1 MHQRQAERRQ
11 RRRDLRCR
19 ENGHLGTLS
28 FSRQVLGWRSEL
40 SITERS
46 LLRVMPIILFWVRG
60 SRQGT
65 WDYVRFHGKSEGT
78 HVLRINRA
86 KRLALT
92 VKVESVSLGKMK
104 TSQGSRSVH

>member
-65 WDYVRFHGKSEGT
+65 WDYDFTEK
-78 HVLRINRA
+78 
-86 KRLALT
+86 
-92 VKVESVSLGKMK
+92 VKGLMSCESIARKD
-104 TSQGSRSVH
+104 